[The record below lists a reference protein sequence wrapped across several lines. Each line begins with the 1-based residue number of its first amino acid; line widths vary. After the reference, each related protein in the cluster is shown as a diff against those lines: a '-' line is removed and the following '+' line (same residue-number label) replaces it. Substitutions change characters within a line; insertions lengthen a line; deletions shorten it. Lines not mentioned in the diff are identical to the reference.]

1 LIFAGKQLEDGRT
14 LKEYSIKAG
23 ATLHLVLRLRG
34 GCFVGETL
42 VHMADGSMTE
52 IRDVQVGDEVL
63 TRGSETDSQVQKA
76 VVSVVQ
82 RKTHS
87 RFIRITALPAN
98 TLAGLWTGQSLG
110 NLEGTEDPTLKT
122 VLTCTP
128 DHPLFV
134 IGKGWVSHLPLDEV
148 PLTSLL
154 NRLGGRPPV
163 DDTDDMKQ
171 RLTVGD
177 RVWRA
182 PKYDPA
188 KPKACQ
194 CEQWVVESIESFEVE
209 EPLMTY
215 CLSITSEHHSFF
227 ADGLLAHN
235 ICVYVKDPEGK
246 VFPVEVAEDCTIH
259 NLRLVCAD
267 AMGMEVQYDVGVDE
281 KTARDLAGQ
290 RIRLIYAGKQL
301 EEARTLADYNI
312 RDESTVHVVLR
323 LSGGGGGGSQRKK
336 FGAGGTTLQ
345 GESKVEYHTA
355 EQLEMDYANIVRLQL
370 RLVARVD
377 EEVPKIHDAECTALD
392 AKPEVGSSSSSEC
405 DDSDDDM
412 VII

>member
-1 LIFAGKQLEDGRT
+1 
-14 LKEYSIKAG
+14 
-23 ATLHLVLRLRG
+23 
-34 GCFVGETL
+34 
-42 VHMADGSMTE
+42 
-52 IRDVQVGDEVL
+52 
-63 TRGSETDSQVQKA
+63 
-76 VVSVVQ
+76 
-82 RKTHS
+82 
-87 RFIRITALPAN
+87 
-98 TLAGLWTGQSLG
+98 
-110 NLEGTEDPTLKT
+110 
-122 VLTCTP
+122 
-128 DHPLFV
+128 
-134 IGKGWVSHLPLDEV
+134 
-148 PLTSLL
+148 
-154 NRLGGRPPV
+154 LGGRPPV
-163 DDTDDMKQ
+163 DVTDDMKQ

-177 RVWRA
+177 HVWRA

-188 KPKACQ
+188 APKACH
-194 CEQWVVESIESFEVE
+194 CEQWVVESIESFQVE

-235 ICVYVKDPEGK
+235 ICVYVKDPEGN
-246 VFPVEVAEDCTIH
+246 VFPIEVAEDCTIH
-259 NLRLVCAD
+259 NLQLVCAD

-290 RIRLIYAGKQL
+290 KIRLIYAGKQL

-323 LSGGGGGGSQRKK
+323 LSGGRGGGGQRKK

-355 EQLEMDYANIVRLQL
+355 EQLEMDNANIVRLQL

-377 EEVPKIHDAECTALD
+377 QEVPIIHDAKCTALD
-392 AKPEVGSSSSSEC
+392 AKSEVGSSSSSEC
-405 DDSDDDM
+405 DDDM